1 MTLRL
6 LFMILQTFHCTQHLN
21 VYYWHFFR
29 HTTPKLIWLLEIVFG
44 NMLPV
49 THDIYPFTR
58 DVTAGM
64 TRWEVCYFIRST
76 YRFKYIGRASTCCI
90 ALRNDT
96 IDANVIKKTN
106 VGSLYI
112 DVKDFSEKYSKK
124 LIVFQW
130 LNFYSSID
138 QRNLFKII

>member
-44 NMLPV
+44 NMLSV

-76 YRFKYIGRASTCCI
+76 HRFKYIGRASTCCI

-96 IDANVIKKTN
+96 IDANVIKKN
-106 VGSLYI
+106 KCRQPIYRRKRLFRKI
-112 DVKDFSEKYSKK
+112 QQKINCFSMAE
-124 LIVFQW
+124 F
-130 LNFYSSID
+130 
-138 QRNLFKII
+138 LF